1 MLPWML
7 PRRCTAPASLWVGL
21 GHGLG
26 GVCSC
31 RRFLF
36 FWNSH
41 LIRVTKRKSNKPKRH
56 HTPQLTN
63 KMRKSIRPAIF
74 IVAIFEPRCYWVLHE
89 LAILIELV
97 VGVPLFLRITTT
109 RIAVIVPQNPERAF
123 SLSLVL
129 HFWILQES
137 SQASE

>member
-1 MLPWML
+1 MYGAVW
-7 PRRCTAPASLWVGL
+7 CVE
-21 GHGLG
+21 
-26 GVCSC
+26 SC
-31 RRFLF
+31 V

-74 IVAIFEPRCYWVLHE
+74 IVAVFEPRCYWVLHE

-109 RIAVIVPQNPERAF
+109 RIAVIVPQNPERA
-123 SLSLVL
+123 
-129 HFWILQES
+129 ILLAQEPRTML
-137 SQASE
+137 

>member
-1 MLPWML
+1 MEHKGAGGPPGW
-7 PRRCTAPASLWVGL
+7 PRFSKPPRLNEF
-21 GHGLG
+21 H
-26 GVCSC
+26 
-31 RRFLF
+31 
-36 FWNSH
+36 
-41 LIRVTKRKSNKPKRH
+41 KPKRH

-109 RIAVIVPQNPERAF
+109 RIAVIVPQNPERAILLAQEHARNNGIVVRTKSVSLKSQDAKLWF
-123 SLSLVL
+123 SL
-129 HFWILQES
+129 
-137 SQASE
+137 ASNKSNKKKKQ